1 MIEIAALIKQIEAY
15 CVRHGIEETTF
26 GLRAVNDGKF
36 VQRLRDGA
44 NMTIATIDK
53 ARSFIRDSDAGKAA

>member
-1 MIEIAALIKQIEAY
+1 MIEIETLLKQIEAY

-36 VQRLRDGA
+36 VQRLRDGSSIQLKTYKKVA
-44 NMTIATIDK
+44 EFLK
-53 ARSFIRDSDAGKAA
+53 RKSARVAA